1 MNWFIAVPVGWAV
14 VALVLGLIVGN
25 GIRIECGVEPEVPVG
40 MSAVGA
46 NQVGADQVP
55 AGQPTGQVSADRA
68 GVPVAADSGAPAPV
82 VAVGQTATD
91 QRPVVQVRQALLTG
105 AR

>member
-55 AGQPTGQVSADRA
+55 AGQVFADRA